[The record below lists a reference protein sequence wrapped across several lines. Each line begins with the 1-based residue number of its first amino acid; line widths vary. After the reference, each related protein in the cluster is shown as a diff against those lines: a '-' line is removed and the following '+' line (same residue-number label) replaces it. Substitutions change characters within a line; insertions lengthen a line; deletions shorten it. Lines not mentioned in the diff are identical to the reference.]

1 MRQLGDKKK
10 LFPGKY
16 EVGKLSTIKDVAKAA
31 QVSVSTASRALN
43 DNPRISDA
51 TIAKVKAVAK
61 QLNYQPNSSAKA
73 LSKGEVNV
81 VGVVFP
87 VTNETAPA
95 NPFQLDIIRGAN
107 TELVAKNY
115 VLATAICQGKASLLK
130 NVKAMVEQSKV
141 HNFLVLYAEEKDPVA
156 DYLRE
161 TGQNFVVV
169 GQPAQTTDRYINNDN
184 VLAGRKVTSYILE
197 RKQATTP
204 ILVRSAENWQYE
216 QDREVGYQAE
226 MLVNGG
232 TPLIYELGKTDPKAF
247 FNEHPTVDAI
257 ISVDDINLLRF
268 YNQLK
273 AIKWPTKLPAICFN
287 RSRLLSLASPTAIKV
302 DMMPRQLGAKAVQL
316 LFNRKIQRQLVG
328 FKIID

>member
-1 MRQLGDKKK
+1 MGTKSK

-16 EVGKLSTIKDVAKAA
+16 GVDKMSTIKDVAKAA

-51 TIAKVKAVAK
+51 TIAKVKAIAE

-73 LSKGEVNV
+73 LSKGEVNI

-107 TELVAKNY
+107 TELVDKNY
-115 VLATAICQGKASLLK
+115 VLATAICQDKASLLK
-130 NVKAMVEQSKV
+130 NVQAMVEQSKV
-141 HNFLVLYAEEKDPVA
+141 HNFLILYAEEKDPIA
-156 DYLRE
+156 DYLRK

-169 GQPAQTTDRYINNDN
+169 GQPTQTTDRYINNDN
-184 VLAGRKVTSYILE
+184 ILAGRKATSYLLE
-197 RKQATTP
+197 HKQATAP
-204 ILVRSAENWQYE
+204 ILVRSAKKWQYE
-216 QDREVGYQAE
+216 QDREIGYQEA
-226 MLVNGG
+226 MLAKGL
-232 TPLIYELGKTDPKAF
+232 TPLVYELEKNDPKAF
-247 FNEHPTVDAI
+247 FLEHPTIDAI

-268 YNQLK
+268 YNQLTT
-273 AIKWPTKLPAICFN
+273 INWPTSLPAICFN

-302 DMMPRQLGAKAVQL
+302 DMMPRKLGAKAVQL
-316 LFNRKIQRQLVG
+316 LFNRKTQSQLVG
-328 FKIID
+328 FKIIDS

>member
-1 MRQLGDKKK
+1 M
-10 LFPGKY
+10 
-16 EVGKLSTIKDVAKAA
+16 
-31 QVSVSTASRALN
+31 
-43 DNPRISDA
+43 
-51 TIAKVKAVAK
+51 
-61 QLNYQPNSSAKA
+61 
-73 LSKGEVNV
+73 
-81 VGVVFP
+81 
-87 VTNETAPA
+87 
-95 NPFQLDIIRGAN
+95 
-107 TELVAKNY
+107 
-115 VLATAICQGKASLLK
+115 
-130 NVKAMVEQSKV
+130 
-141 HNFLVLYAEEKDPVA
+141 
-156 DYLRE
+156 
-161 TGQNFVVV
+161 VV